1 MSILKRKCLFAIF
14 LAAAGAV
21 FSQQIGISGVVDWNV
36 MEISAVVTLDLASA
50 GVKLPSGRTQGENII
65 DYGYLRLIQ
74 GGILGMQVDS
84 SSTIAD
90 LIARGEMTIFDVEY
104 FALGAESEPP
114 ALSLDLRSMFAS
126 YTINIG
132 NISSSLIRHSRAAP
146 IPRTLNAVTT
156 QAYTG
161 IIIIANESLPVHGM
175 RSSAVPVPCLFPK
188 IWDTEMNLIFERNM
202 LEPAYSSLHYAP
214 ASGIFAN
221 SPSGLT
227 PEMISVVGQRPMRII
242 ARGVFGITPTDIII
256 DRADAL
262 AIISSAENR
271 RLLSEGR
278 VAIIL
283 DDSVLQ
289 YDISR

>member
-1 MSILKRKCLFAIF
+1 MSIFKKKCFFAVF

-21 FSQQIGISGVVDWNV
+21 FSQQIGISGAVNWNV

-74 GGILGMQVDS
+74 GSILGIQVDS

-104 FALGAESEPP
+104 FALEAESEPP
-114 ALSLDLRSMFAS
+114 ALSLDLRNMFAS

-132 NISSSLIRHSRAAP
+132 NIGSSLIRHSRPAP
-146 IPRTLNAVTT
+146 TPRTLNAVTAP
-156 QAYTG
+156 AYTG

-175 RSSAVPVPCLFPK
+175 RSSALPVPCLFPK

-283 DDSVLQ
+283 ADSVLQ